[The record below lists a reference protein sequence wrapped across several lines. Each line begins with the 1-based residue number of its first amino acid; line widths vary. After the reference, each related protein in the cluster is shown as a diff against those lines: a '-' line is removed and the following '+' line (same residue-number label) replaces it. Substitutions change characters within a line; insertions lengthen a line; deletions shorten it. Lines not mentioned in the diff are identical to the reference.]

1 MRQGTGAEREVG
13 RKDGV
18 QCDMEEAEF
27 ACLVLQVE
35 THGLQQA
42 ATLPFKAS
50 KVFCIGT
57 RPVRDLTHYLL
68 ENALEIRIF
77 DRQLIAAQESLEEDA
92 EEEAPDE
99 GQDGEGTP
107 KSRHPPLWSGLRSI
121 DRARAD
127 EAEAPCKHGMASIDL
142 SPLVKMA
149 SDKLSETAAVRP
161 ERNTHVGV
169 YRRQLF
175 PSAFLDCESSL
186 TVQVHLSFPLT
197 EYREKGNMQ
206 RLILALPYSDTER
219 LWTLEKI
226 VLERNCLALD
236 GKTNVP
242 LNKKLDPLLLKK
254 SIGTVVLT
262 EEQKLDGNLDIITG
276 VQLIDGEFRVF
287 VLEGLIKCTGYTDS
301 QGVFT
306 AQEQGAREE
315 ARGKSKPLSSSK
327 NPKPPEDPVYTEKEG
342 AMIQLLKALPR
353 LNPNGT
359 VDGTRIYWH
368 PDLTFSK
375 RLYADFHADIR
386 KVRLREPLRALLS
399 RQEIAIQPKYE
410 ASLNAMVRLY
420 AMLGGTG
427 SMKQVRELG
436 GFPVPD
442 MIVQM
447 YKKFGAALTA
457 SDIDGVKKL
466 SLAEKLGADAELS
479 AEEVLQSAQGL
490 PGRPRRKAP
499 TDSKNEPYLEF
510 IHIRAAA
517 GVTDLI
523 HANKE
528 TVAKM
533 SEQSG
538 LKDLRKFRTPACW
551 VSGDL
556 FQYASQSLNFTDL
569 HKTVVRERLKL
580 DYGKVHYTYS
590 KDFLSGAYVLQEP
603 EDAKREEAA
612 ANKSKWLTRDGF
624 RTIVATRPQEFR
636 THASEWGEWR
646 RSAAALLHDM
656 DLDNLS
662 DEWQDPAVKL
672 QKLGSQPQEPLAQTL
687 HGGMPFRRYFAQA
700 APQQHHLQGGVF
712 GHNNAGFMDS
722 VHREPGGGEAARL
735 TRIAAE
741 QGTFNAKVVGDRKYM
756 MALLKQPA
764 KLSQTDKF
772 NYAANRDAPR
782 THYGKTLK
790 GPEGITAAFP
800 VSMLSLQEKWCDPAE
815 TSTVTKYGVSLRYK
829 ADIDGTNKTCEWKAA
844 KAVGVK
850 LHQRQHTIHSSKFDV
865 RKVPVRDVVDAAC
878 NRYTQLA
885 HAVRVRVQ
893 DHTIARAHT
902 HKHTHTHT
910 RGEGRQSLESVFA
923 KTEGSRHTPYGA
935 GYGSLHWSTARLL
948 AASRGGLR
956 HSSLTRLP
964 TLLEASPGFG
974 RLQQDR
980 LHVYLV
986 LPLACPPLIED

>member
-1 MRQGTGAEREVG
+1 VQRGMLVET
-13 RKDGV
+13 DGV
-18 QCDMEEAEF
+18 QGADF

-35 THGLQQA
+35 THGVQQA

-50 KVFCIGT
+50 KVFCLGT
-57 RPVRDLTHYLL
+57 RALSDLTDYLL
-68 ENALEIRIF
+68 ENKLEIRIF
-77 DRQLIAAQESLEEDA
+77 DRELIVAQVELQESLEEDA
-92 EEEAPDE
+92 VDEASDE
-99 GQDGEGTP
+99 GEDGEGTR
-107 KSRHPPLWSGLRSI
+107 KSPDPPLWSGLRSI
-121 DRARAD
+121 DRARAE
-127 EAEAPCKHGMASIDL
+127 EAEAPCQHGITSIDL

-149 SDKLSETAAVRP
+149 SDRLSETAAVRP

-175 PSAFLDCESSL
+175 PSAFLDCQSSL
-186 TVQVHLSFPLT
+186 TVQVDLSFPLT
-197 EYREKGNMQ
+197 EYREKGNIQ
-206 RLILALPYSDTER
+206 RLILALPYADTER

-242 LNKKLDPLLLKK
+242 LNNKLDPLLLKK

-262 EEQKLDGNLDIITG
+262 DEQKLDGNLDIITG
-276 VQLIDGEFRVF
+276 AQLIDGEFRVF

-306 AQEQGAREE
+306 AQEDGAQGASHGAQR
-315 ARGKSKPLSSSK
+315 ASGSKSKTLSSSK
-327 NPKPPEDPVYTEKEG
+327 NSKSPVPEDPVYTEKEG
-342 AMIQLLKALPR
+342 AMIQLLNALPR

-359 VDGTRIYWH
+359 GDGTRIYWH

-420 AMLGGTG
+420 AMLRGTR

-457 SDIDGVKKL
+457 SDIDGVKTL

-479 AEEVLQSAQGL
+479 AEEVLQAAQGL

-510 IHIRAAA
+510 MHIKAAA

-538 LKDLRKFRTPACW
+538 LKDLRKFRTPADW

-556 FQYASQSLNFTDL
+556 FQYGCQSLNLTDL

-603 EDAKREEAA
+603 EDAKREDAA
-612 ANKSKWLTRDGF
+612 ANKARWLTQDGF
-624 RTIVATRPQEFR
+624 RTIKATRPEEFR

-646 RSAAALLHDM
+646 RGGAALMHDM

-662 DEWQDPAVKL
+662 DEWQDPGLKL
-672 QKLGSQPQEPLAQTL
+672 QKLAGLGSQPQHPLAQTV
-687 HGGMPFRRYFAQA
+687 HGGMPFRRYLAQA

-712 GHNNAGFMDS
+712 GHINAGFMDS
-722 VHREPGGGEAARL
+722 VHREPGGGEAERL
-735 TRIAAE
+735 KRIAAE
-741 QGTFNAKVVGDRKYM
+741 EGTFNAKVVGDRKYM
-756 MALLKQPA
+756 MALLKQPP
-764 KLSQTDKF
+764 KLSQTDRF

-782 THYGKTLK
+782 THYSKTLK

-800 VSMLSLQEKWCDPAE
+800 VSMLSLQEKWCDPAD

-850 LHQRQHTIHSSKFDV
+850 VHQRQHTLHSSKFDV
-865 RKVPVRDVVDAAC
+865 RKVPARDVVDAAC
-878 NRYTQLA
+878 NRYSVCVCVCA
-885 HAVRVRVQ
+885 RVRVL
-893 DHTIARAHT
+893 
-902 HKHTHTHT
+902 
-910 RGEGRQSLESVFA
+910 SLA
-923 KTEGSRHTPYGA
+923 LALREGSV
-935 GYGSLHWSTARLL
+935 S
-948 AASRGGLR
+948 
-956 HSSLTRLP
+956 
-964 TLLEASPGFG
+964 
-974 RLQQDR
+974 
-980 LHVYLV
+980 V
-986 LPLACPPLIED
+986 